1 MIPLHEPEILSRDIN
16 SVLKTLQSGWVSTSG
31 EQITLF
37 ERKISKLLN
46 IKYVLAT
53 NSGTSSLF
61 LALKV
66 LGVTKNEEVIVP
78 TLTFI
83 ATVNSIKYNNAEPI
97 FMDVDDNLNIDED
110 KTIRFL
116 EKETF
121 LKNGKTYNLKTKKRI
136 KALIF
141 VHTFGNLCKID
152 KLIKECK
159 KRNIVTVED
168 AAESLGSYYTHGKF
182 KNKYSGSIADIG
194 CLSFNG
200 NKIITTGSGGAL
212 LTNNKKLFE
221 LSNYL
226 ANQAKN
232 NPINYTH
239 NSIGFNLKMSNLS
252 ASLGISQIS
261 LLKNKIQKKINI
273 FNQYKN
279 FFKKYSQISL
289 IEPPKYS
296 KNNYWLILLNIK
308 FKKIKKNKLDFINY
322 MKNNDIQVRP
332 VWKLNHLQK
341 PYIKN
346 QRYNLSKSTDLVDN
360 IICIPSSSNLKKNQI
375 FKICKLI
382 IKFTYEK

>member
-1 MIPLHEPEILSRDIN
+1 MIPLHEPEISQKDIN
-16 SVLKTLQSGWVSTSG
+16 SVLQTLKSGWVSTSG
-31 EQITLF
+31 EKVNLF
-37 ERKISKLLN
+37 EKKISKLLN

-66 LGVTKNEEVIVP
+66 LGVTENEEVIVP

-83 ATVNSIKYNNAEPI
+83 ATVNSIKYNNADPI
-97 FMDVDDNLNIDED
+97 FMDVDDNLNIDQD

-116 EKETF
+116 EENTF
-121 LKNGKTYNLKTKKRI
+121 FKRGKTYNLKTKKRI

-141 VHTFGNLCKID
+141 VHTFGNLCKVD
-152 KLIKECK
+152 KLIKQCK

-168 AAESLGSYYTHGKF
+168 AAESLGSYYINGKF

-194 CLSFNG
+194 CISFNG

-212 LTNNKKLFE
+212 LTNNKQLFE
-221 LSNYL
+221 KANYL

-239 NSIGFNLKMSNLS
+239 NSIVYNLKMSNLS
-252 ASLGISQIS
+252 ASLGLSQIS
-261 LLKNKIQKKINI
+261 LLKKKIQKKINI
-273 FNQYKN
+273 FNQYK
-279 FFKKYSQISL
+279 FFFEKNSNISL

-296 KNNYWLILLNIK
+296 KNNYWLILLNIN
-308 FKKIKKNKLDFINY
+308 FKKIKKTKIDFINY
-322 MKNNDIQVRP
+322 MNNKKIQVRP

-346 QRYNLSKSTDLVDN
+346 QKYNLVKATFLIEN
-360 IICIPSSSNLKKNQI
+360 IVCIPSSSNLKINQI
-375 FKICKLI
+375 SKISKLI
-382 IKFTYEK
+382 IKFTNE